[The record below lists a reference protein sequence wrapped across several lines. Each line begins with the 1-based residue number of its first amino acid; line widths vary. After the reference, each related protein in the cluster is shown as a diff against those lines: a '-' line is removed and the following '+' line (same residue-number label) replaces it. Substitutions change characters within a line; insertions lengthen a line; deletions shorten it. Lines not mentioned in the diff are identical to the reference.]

1 MNGSWNHLM
10 GFRFEKRLSFS
21 PVLGLRLAMDGLLME
36 SDLQKTATAARTSL
50 IAFAVTWIR
59 ENCTEEERARMEW
72 VSKADLRKDSSFG
85 CETSEEHNQR
95 LENVLNQAAD
105 GVIGVLADHWGITS
119 IRNLLPCDDN
129 PEKAE
134 TNGM

>member
-1 MNGSWNHLM
+1 
-10 GFRFEKRLSFS
+10 
-21 PVLGLRLAMDGLLME
+21 MDGLLME
-36 SDLQKTATAARTSL
+36 SDLQKTAAAARTSL

-59 ENCTEEERARMEW
+59 ENCTDEERARMEW
-72 VSKADLRKDSSFG
+72 VSKADLRQDSSFG

-119 IRNLLPCDDN
+119 IRNLLPEEED
-129 PEKAE
+129 PEQKDSD
-134 TNGM
+134 

>member
-1 MNGSWNHLM
+1 M
-10 GFRFEKRLSFS
+10 GFRFEKRLSFWC
-21 PVLGLRLAMDGLLME
+21 VFGLKLAMDGLLME
-36 SDLQKTATAARTSL
+36 SELQKTAAAARTSL

-59 ENCTEEERARMEW
+59 ENCTEEELARMEW

-119 IRNLLPCDDN
+119 IRNLLPDEDGFDRDDN
-129 PEKAE
+129 
-134 TNGM
+134 NSV

>member
-1 MNGSWNHLM
+1 M
-10 GFRFEKRLSFS
+10 GFRFEKRLSVWCVF
-21 PVLGLRLAMDGLLME
+21 GLKLAMDGLLME
-36 SDLQKTATAARTSL
+36 SELQKTAAAARTSL

-59 ENCTEEERARMEW
+59 ENCTEEELARMEW

-119 IRNLLPCDDN
+119 IRNLLPDEDGFDRDDN
-129 PEKAE
+129 
-134 TNGM
+134 NSV